1 MPRRTCW
8 RDMPGLASSPAT
20 DIECESLDTERITF
34 RMCSLWEG
42 SNRTRHNREIERKF
56 LVEWLPDNFKQSRHF
71 IIEQGYLATESAGR
85 QVRLRERQTSTASLT
100 FKVGRGSHR
109 EEREIKLSPKQFAAL
124 WPGTAGRRLRKVRYE
139 IPWEDLLIELDIY
152 RGRHAGLVV
161 AEVEF
166 PDTASCRRFKAP
178 WWFGREVTG
187 EKRYSNVRLALT

>member
-1 MPRRTCW
+1 V
-8 RDMPGLASSPAT
+8 G
-20 DIECESLDTERITF
+20 
-34 RMCSLWEG
+34 G
-42 SNRTRHNREIERKF
+42 HNRTRRNREIERKF
-56 LVEWLPDNFKQSRHF
+56 LVEWLPDNLKQSRSLV
-71 IIEQGYLATESAGR
+71 IEQGYLATESAGR
-85 QVRLRERQTSTASLT
+85 QVRLRKTGNATSLT

-109 EEREIKLSPKQFAAL
+109 EEREIKLSPKQFAVL

-139 IPWEDLLIELDIY
+139 ILWDNVIIEIDIY

-166 PDTASCRRFKAP
+166 PDTASCRRFQAP